1 MCIYNNIKIELLCI
15 LHIDKERIKAYNQS
29 TTNAKMRTRKEV
41 ANMNEK
47 INVQVDKELANAIS
61 IVNQL
66 RASGVLDVNTET
78 VGVLDM
84 WNKLSDANKVVFFAQ
99 LYNATNQ

>member
-1 MCIYNNIKIELLCI
+1 
-15 LHIDKERIKAYNQS
+15 
-29 TTNAKMRTRKEV
+29 
-41 ANMNEK
+41 MNEK